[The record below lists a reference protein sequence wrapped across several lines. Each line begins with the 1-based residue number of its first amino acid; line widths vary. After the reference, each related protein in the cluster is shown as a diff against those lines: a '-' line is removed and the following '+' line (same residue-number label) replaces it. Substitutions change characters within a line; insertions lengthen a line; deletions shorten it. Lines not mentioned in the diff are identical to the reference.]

1 MRGDV
6 LSFEHDAP
14 RRRRQHAQHGKPR
27 GGLAR
32 AALADEAERLA
43 AADGE
48 GDAIDGF
55 YGRDL
60 ALEDD
65 SLGDGKMHLQ
75 ILDAEDRFA
84 GGVLRKR
91 VRHWQSTPWN
101 DDRRPEP
108 AQAARFGTDREWP
121 GSAGRRSSRRERW
134 PDAAAGPRAAPAAGR
149 RRRRAAART
158 PSAPTYRDALAAHRA
173 RAPARPR
180 RCGRH
185 T

>member
-14 RRRRQHAQHGKPR
+14 RRRRQHAQHRQPR

-32 AALADEAERLA
+32 AALANEAERLA
-43 AADGE
+43 TADGE
-48 GDAIDGF
+48 GDTVDGF

-65 SLGDGKMHLQ
+65 PLGDREMHLQ

-84 GGVLRKR
+84 GGALRER

-101 DDRRPEP
+101 D
-108 AQAARFGTDREWP
+108 
-121 GSAGRRSSRRERW
+121 
-134 PDAAAGPRAAPAAGR
+134 
-149 RRRRAAART
+149 
-158 PSAPTYRDALAAHRA
+158 
-173 RAPARPR
+173 
-180 RCGRH
+180 
-185 T
+185 